1 MAITV
6 SIQLDGSSATY
17 EVKHEI
23 DGIYKATLVSTPP
36 LQVSSLPEKVIL
48 LRSGDGWTSD
58 CPNKIISLKLRQ
70 KIVEQER
77 SSKI

>member
-1 MAITV
+1 MAIKV

-36 LQVSSLPEKVIL
+36 TITYP
-48 LRSGDGWTSD
+48 
-58 CPNKIISLKLRQ
+58 ISTPKRLF
-70 KIVEQER
+70 
-77 SSKI
+77 